1 MGAGTLLGDDRGM
14 TEPSDA
20 ATATGRRRL
29 RRRVTDRV
37 IGGVAGG
44 LGDYFNV
51 DPLLVRIAFAGLMIF
66 GGAGL
71 VLYVVAWLLI
81 PAEGRED
88 SLVEQALRRVP
99 GAWSRP
105 ALIVL
110 LVVLVVIA
118 IESLPVA
125 GSLYGEPVGGGLYL
139 DPGLFWAIVV
149 IAVGILLLRRR
160 EAAPFAPTAAAPVPV
175 ESPTVARSE
184 PRPASPLGWYAVAAL
199 LVAVG
204 VLAIVDNLANVDVEL
219 GQFFGAALGV
229 LGIGLVVGAWWGRAR
244 LLILLGLLL
253 LPVAVVAS
261 FVTAPL
267 QGGIGDERYAPA
279 NPAELRGE
287 YRLIGGRLALDLRGL
302 PADSKPIRIGASVAF
317 GQLVVIVPPDASI
330 TLDGRVGAGD
340 MLIFATRHTGT
351 SLADR
356 VVRSKPGGP
365 AFVLDLEAGIGEVL
379 VDAEGS

>member
-1 MGAGTLLGDDRGM
+1 MGARAFLIDDPGM
-14 TEPSDA
+14 TEPFDA
-20 ATATGRRRL
+20 STAAGRRRL

-51 DPLLVRIAFAGLMIF
+51 DPLLVRIAFAGLMVF

-71 VLYVVAWLLI
+71 VLYVVAWLLM

-88 SLVEQALRRVP
+88 SVLEQALRRVP

-125 GSLYGEPVGGGLYL
+125 GPPPYGEPVGGGLYL

-149 IAVGILLLRRR
+149 IAAGIFLLRRH
-160 EAAPFAPTAAAPVPV
+160 EAAPVTPAVARVEMPV
-175 ESPTVARSE
+175 VARSE
-184 PRPASPLGWYAVAAL
+184 PRPASPLGWYATAAL

-204 VLAIVDNLANVDVEL
+204 LLAAVDNLSNVDVEL

-253 LPVAVVAS
+253 LPIAVVAS

-267 QGGIGDERYAPA
+267 QGGIGDERFAPA
-279 NPAELRGE
+279 NPAELRTE
-287 YRLIGGRLALDLRGL
+287 YRLVGGRLALDLRGV
-302 PADSKPIRIGASVAF
+302 PTDSKPIRIDASVAF
-317 GQLVVIVPPDASI
+317 GQLVVILPPDASI
-330 TLDGRVGAGD
+330 TLDGRVGAGNL
-340 MLIFATRHTGT
+340 LIFGTEHTGT

-356 VVRSKPGGP
+356 LVRSKPGGP
-365 AFVLDLEAGIGEVL
+365 TFVLDLEAGIGEVL
-379 VDAEGS
+379 VDSAGS